1 MLQQE
6 KITPCDETSKR
17 HRAEEGGDMLD
28 ITDHLAIPDDE
39 LTFITSR
46 SSGPGGQ
53 HVNKVSSR
61 ITLKFN
67 VLASPRLSAEQKQ
80 QILTRL
86 ATRIDKEGVLRVVSQ
101 KSRSQTM
108 NRQTATER
116 FVELLREAL
125 APRRRREKT
134 TVPLAVKRRRLEEK
148 KRRSLLKHRRTT
160 PVCEGG
166 G

>member
-1 MLQQE
+1 MLQQ
-6 KITPCDETSKR
+6 KKTTPGDATSTR

-28 ITDHLAIPDDE
+28 ITDQLAIPDDE

-61 ITLKFN
+61 VTLKFN
-67 VLASPRLSAEQKQ
+67 VRASSHLSAEQKQ

-101 KSRSQTM
+101 QSRSQAM
-108 NRQTATER
+108 NRQIATER
-116 FVELLREAL
+116 FVVLLREAL

-134 TVPLAVKRRRLEEK
+134 TVPLAVKRRRQEEK
-148 KRRSLLKHRRTT
+148 KRRSLLKQRRTT
-160 PVCEGG
+160 PVSEDA
-166 G
+166 

>member
-1 MLQQE
+1 ML
-6 KITPCDETSKR
+6 
-17 HRAEEGGDMLD
+17 A
-28 ITDHLAIPDDE
+28 ITDQLAIPDDE

-61 ITLKFN
+61 VTLKFN
-67 VLASPRLSAEQKQ
+67 VRASPRLSAEQKQ

-101 KSRSQTM
+101 KSRSQAM
-108 NRQTATER
+108 NRQAATER
-116 FVELLREAL
+116 FVALLREAL
-125 APRRRREKT
+125 TPPQRREKT

-148 KRRSLLKHRRTT
+148 KRRSLLKQRRTT
-160 PVCEGG
+160 PVSEDA
-166 G
+166 